1 MTAPRYPQG
10 VNGADLLPAI
20 QAAGVTVA
28 GGLHPAIRTEYFRI
42 GHMGPASGGDLL
54 ATLGAVEAGLRHCG
68 YKFEWGASIA
78 AAQAAYR
85 DLIS

>member
-42 GHMGPASGGDLL
+42 GHMGPTNAGDML
-54 ATLGAVEAGLRHCG
+54 ATLGAVEAGLRQCG
-68 YKFEWGASIA
+68 YKFEWAPVL
-78 AAQAAYR
+78 QPR
-85 DLIS
+85 KLLTRTPK